1 MTFEG
6 MVEKYSPTL
15 KRIAGKLKS
24 QDVFFDDEDLYQE
37 ALLHLWNAHRE
48 GTIGDKTDSY
58 ILQGCYYH
66 LKNHLRTLRDKAV
79 FISLNNPAGDEGTAV
94 EVIAYFEEVSAL
106 DYLEGKLHI
115 QSVLQESGLND
126 REEEVLRLLMEGM
139 TVREVGTQMGISH
152 VMIVRIKTRIGE
164 KLITAYEKQQMAPE
178 WFRHKTANAL
188 ATKNQDGEEAIAL
201 CACG

>member
-24 QDVFFDDEDLYQE
+24 RHVFFDDEDLYQE

-66 LKNHLRTLRDKAV
+66 LKNHLRTLRDKSV
-79 FISLNNPAGDEGTAV
+79 YISLNNPAGDDGAAV
-94 EVIAYFEEVSAL
+94 EDVTSLEEM
-106 DYLEGKLHI
+106 
-115 QSVLQESGLND
+115 SVL
-126 REEEVLRLLMEGM
+126 
-139 TVREVGTQMGISH
+139 
-152 VMIVRIKTRIGE
+152 
-164 KLITAYEKQQMAPE
+164 
-178 WFRHKTANAL
+178 
-188 ATKNQDGEEAIAL
+188 
-201 CACG
+201 